1 MMKITR
7 ARVWLGSRCSTDRDK
22 RRQIASFDEQ
32 SALDCVIPPAS
43 PPSHS
48 TCVDDIIFI
57 FHNSHYPFEPSA

>member
-43 PPSHS
+43 PPEP
-48 TCVDDIIFI
+48 FNLRRRYY
-57 FHNSHYPFEPSA
+57 FHFPQFPLSF